1 MKSLLGRIGLPKAI
15 GLFVEDHTVTLS
27 LVVSTPF
34 GPVEITRQSEEATPD
49 DLASV
54 LKRWGRLMGG
64 KGRFPRIP
72 LAVGLPAGRTYFT
85 TRPIQRPDS
94 DVAPKVLLREALRSS
109 SISVGNMA
117 VDVVKA
123 KPDKRA
129 VASIVSC
136 DNERLATILAGLR
149 ECGVRP
155 LRAEP
160 APCAL
165 LRAGMNRHRGRRGAK
180 LSVRIFA
187 NDARALSILVADKLP
202 VAWRF
207 SHLDRGDEASAV
219 LSAVRSLTAV
229 SKDCGIESPLD
240 AVVLHGRSDL
250 MRLLDVDW
258 IQSQIEVPVE
268 WIADP
273 PLDDS
278 QVAFGLALG
287 CLNREERAFDLS
299 HSLKRRASPWELF
312 PWREAAVQI
321 GLVLLMLVCLVER
334 YRVLRDSYGRVRTR
348 QTEHAWL
355 GSIEEPQLIQEKND
369 LRQRVAAVEKFL
381 AGRIPWTS
389 YERELAA
396 CVPDNM
402 FLTSFEGVSKLQP
415 KGNRSGQGR
424 PDKSLVL
431 RAAVTIPDDD
441 PVPKEIDHFLDTL
454 RAHEML
460 KRDFPVVE
468 LADLKQVPGTRDQ
481 DATASFTVVCLPKTG
496 K

>member
-1 MKSLLGRIGLPKAI
+1 
-15 GLFVEDHTVTLS
+15 
-27 LVVSTPF
+27 PF
-34 GPVEITRQSEEATPD
+34 GPVEITRQSEEARPD

-54 LKRWGRLMGG
+54 LKRWGRMIGG
-64 KGRFPRIP
+64 KGSFSRIP
-72 LAVGLPAGRTYFT
+72 VAVGLPAGRTYFT

-94 DVAPKVLLREALRSS
+94 DVSPKVLLREALRSP

-129 VASIVSC
+129 VASIVAC
-136 DNERLATILAGLR
+136 DNEHLATILAGLR
-149 ECGVRP
+149 ECGVQP

-165 LRAGMNRHRGRRGAK
+165 LRAGMNRHRGRRNAK

-187 NDARALSILVADKLP
+187 DDTQALAILVAGKLP
-202 VAWRF
+202 VAWRL
-207 SHLDRGDEASAV
+207 SHLNRGDEASAI
-219 LSAVRSLTAV
+219 LSAIRSLTAV
-229 SKDCGIESPLD
+229 SKDCGIEAPLD
-240 AVVLHGRSDL
+240 AVVLHGRPDL
-250 MRLLDVDW
+250 TRLLDVDW
-258 IQSQIEVPVE
+258 IQSQIEVPIE
-268 WIADP
+268 WLPDP
-273 PLDDS
+273 PLDSS

-299 HSLKRRASPWELF
+299 HSLKRRASLWELF
-312 PWREAAVQI
+312 PWREAAVQV
-321 GLVLLMLVCLVER
+321 GLILLMLVCLADR
-334 YRVLRDSYGRVRTR
+334 YRVLSDSYGKIHAQ

-355 GSIEEPQLIQEKND
+355 GSMQEPQLIQEKTD
-369 LRQRVAAVEKFL
+369 LRQRVAAIEKFL

-402 FLTSFEGVSKLQP
+402 FLTSFEGVCALQP
-415 KGNRSGQGR
+415 TGKSSGQAR

-431 RAAVTIPDDD
+431 RAAVAIPEDD
-441 PVPKEIDHFLDTL
+441 PVPKEIDRFLDTL

-468 LADLKQVPGTRDQ
+468 LADLKQVPGTRDR
-481 DATASFTVVCLPKTG
+481 DATASFTVVCLPGTG
-496 K
+496 KMNAE